1 MAILRTCILYP
12 QASAGSTLFQL
23 VVGLEVISQVWCIWG
38 YLCWGED
45 VDVSI
50 QLCIRGANFNCIF
63 SSGVFANRKTLIL
76 TTLDW
81 CSCRCIAIDQNAQ
94 SRLTYEHLEIAST
107 TALNIRLPSSTLLV
121 HVTTLEEAMAVMGP
135 GLYFTRIL
143 RRRTLSPSCF
153 SS

>member
-1 MAILRTCILYP
+1 M
-12 QASAGSTLFQL
+12 
-23 VVGLEVISQVWCIWG
+23 
-38 YLCWGED
+38 
-45 VDVSI
+45 VDVSV
-50 QLCIRGANFNCIF
+50 QLCILRANFNCIF
-63 SSGVFANRKTLIL
+63 PSGVFANRTTLIL

-81 CSCRCIAIDQNAQ
+81 CSCRCITIDQNEQ

-107 TALNIRLPSSTLLV
+107 TALTIQLPSSTLLV
-121 HVTTLEEAMAVMGP
+121 HVAAREEAMAVMGP